1 MARILIVD
9 DEPSFC
15 KFLQGI
21 LKSYGHEVLTAYTG
35 RDALDAFQQLH
46 PQFTL
51 LDLHMPEMSG
61 LEVLR
66 WIHAVDPRASV
77 MILTAWGSEDLELAA
92 RQLGAVD
99 FLSKALS
106 LDTIVRTMEGILHP
120 SKGDEQPSLQ
130 ADTILLVDDNPET
143 LARYAHAL
151 RDNGYELR
159 LARDA
164 FAALQVLDKES
175 PVLVVLD
182 LDMPESLEAEV
193 LHRLRARSYR
203 GGLILLTSRQSRVLT
218 LEATLLG
225 SIDILRKPVQQETL
239 LLAVQVGL
247 MPKRW
252 H

>member
-1 MARILIVD
+1 MSTVLIVD

-15 KFLQGI
+15 MFLKGI
-21 LKSYGHEVLTAYTG
+21 LKSHGHEVLTACTG
-35 RDALDAFQQLH
+35 RDALDAFQQRR

-51 LDLHMPEMSG
+51 LDLHMPEMDG

-66 WIHAVDPRASV
+66 RIHALDPRASV
-77 MILTAWGSEDLELAA
+77 MILTAWGSEDWELSA

-99 FLSKALS
+99 FLSKSLS
-106 LDTIVRTMEGILHP
+106 MDTILRTMEGILHP
-120 SKGDEQPSLQ
+120 RKGAEPPSLL
-130 ADTILLVDDNPET
+130 ADTILLVDENPET
-143 LARYAHAL
+143 LARYGHAL
-151 RDNGYELR
+151 RNTGYERR

-164 FAALQVLDKES
+164 FAALQVLDKEN

-182 LDMPESLEAEV
+182 LDMPESLVVEV
-193 LHRLRARSYR
+193 LQRLEARNYR
-203 GGLILLTSRQSRVLT
+203 GGLILLTSLQSRRLT
-218 LEATLLG
+218 REATLLR

-247 MPKRW
+247 MPRLW